1 MKDFWYSFW
10 EGVSH
15 LNPNCMR
22 KIIITIIVA
31 LACIESQ
38 AQTEKGKRF
47 IGGSVG
53 FNSQSNQN
61 NRDLKSNNFN
71 ISPSVGYFVAE
82 RFAIGLS
89 AGYNA
94 SKDRYQTFDQQGNP
108 LVAES
113 KSNFLS
119 ISPFV
124 QYFIPVSD
132 GKFFFSPTLGTS
144 LSFGRSRNSLTT
156 NDTFST
162 STYSVS
168 VNPGFSYFPTEHWGI
183 NLNVGGLS
191 YRVINPKGDNNN
203 TSNLNFGLGS
213 GASVGINYFF

>member
-1 MKDFWYSFW
+1 MK
-10 EGVSH
+10 
-15 LNPNCMR
+15 
-22 KIIITIIVA
+22 KTIITIIVA
-31 LACIESQ
+31 LACIESY
-38 AQTEKGKRF
+38 AQTEKGKIF
-47 IGGSVG
+47 IGGGVN
-53 FNSQSNQN
+53 FRSQSNQSDN
-61 NRDLKSNNFN
+61 QNANIKNNNFG
-71 ISPSVGYFVAE
+71 ISPSVGYFVAD

-94 SKDRYQTFDQQGNP
+94 SKDSYRTFDQQGNP
-108 LVAES
+108 LVAEL
-113 KSNFLS
+113 KSNSLS

-124 QYFIPVSD
+124 QYFFPISD

-144 LSFGRSRNSLTT
+144 LGFGKSRNSFPTSNTYSTT
-156 NDTFST
+156 MF
-162 STYSVS
+162 SVS

-191 YRVINPKGDNNN
+191 YYVTNPEGDNNN